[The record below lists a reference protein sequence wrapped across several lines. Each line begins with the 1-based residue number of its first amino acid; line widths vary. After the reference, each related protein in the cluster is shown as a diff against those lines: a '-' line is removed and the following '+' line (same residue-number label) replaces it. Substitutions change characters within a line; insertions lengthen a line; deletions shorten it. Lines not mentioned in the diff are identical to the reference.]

1 LNIGLRNRINP
12 ANSFT
17 PGKRRLTFNWPIG
30 KYYTSD
36 LARDMLRI
44 LMTDNR
50 KILILNDMDNIAVCL
65 VDMEVGEV
73 IRQDALNLTIQN
85 RIPRGHKVATK
96 AIAKDEGIIKYGERM
111 GHATSEIK
119 IGEHVHTHN
128 VLGDRLSTE
137 QVNLEQEN

>member
-1 LNIGLRNRINP
+1 
-12 ANSFT
+12 
-17 PGKRRLTFNWPIG
+17 
-30 KYYTSD
+30 
-36 LARDMLRI
+36 
-44 LMTDNR
+44 MTDNR
-50 KILILNDMDNIAVCL
+50 KILILNENDNIAVCL

-96 AIAKDEGIIKYGERM
+96 AISKDEGVIKYGERM
-111 GHATSEIK
+111 GHATSDIQ

-137 QVNLEQEN
+137 QVK

>member
-1 LNIGLRNRINP
+1 MRPLKIGFRKRIN
-12 ANSFT
+12 AASSLI
-17 PGKRRLTFNWPIG
+17 PGKRRFTFNWPIG

-50 KILILNDMDNIAVCL
+50 KILILNELDNIAVCL

-96 AIAKDEGIIKYGERM
+96 AIAKNDGIIKYGERM
-111 GHATSEIK
+111 GHATSDIK

-128 VLGDRLSTE
+128 VLGDRLSAE
-137 QVNLEQEN
+137 QVK

>member
-1 LNIGLRNRINP
+1 
-12 ANSFT
+12 
-17 PGKRRLTFNWPIG
+17 
-30 KYYTSD
+30 
-36 LARDMLRI
+36 
-44 LMTDNR
+44 MTDNR

-111 GHATSEIK
+111 GHATSNIN
-119 IGEHVHTHN
+119 IGEHVHTNN

-137 QVNLEQEN
+137 QVNLEQGN